1 MRDDYKVYIHTN
13 TQNGLKY
20 VGITSQDPEQRWRN
34 GGGYYKNRFFTRAIK
49 KYGWDAFEHEIVAE
63 GLTKL
68 QAEKLEK
75 KLIRKYKTT
84 DRRYGYNI
92 MTGGG
97 STGKH
102 STETRR
108 LMSENRKGKCVGRK
122 HTEEEIRKMREN
134 HGGGVQPKRVICLD
148 TGEIYESINAAAVAT
163 GVDRMGISKCCH
175 GKEGRRKAC
184 GFRWRFIEGDGN
196 VVI

>member
-13 TQNGLKY
+13 TVNGLKY
-20 VGITSQDPEQRWRN
+20 IGITSQDPERRWRN

-75 KLIRKYKTT
+75 KLIRKHKTT
-84 DRRYGYNI
+84 DQHYGYNI
-92 MTGGG
+92 MDGGG
-97 STGKH
+97 ACGRH
-102 STETRR
+102 SEETRR
-108 LMSENRKGKCVGRK
+108 LMSENRKGKCVGRQ
-122 HTEEEIRKMREN
+122 HTEEEIRKMRER
-134 HGGGVQPKRVICLD
+134 HGGGLKPKRVICLD

-163 GVDRMGISKCCH
+163 GVDRRDISKCCH
-175 GKEGRRKAC
+175 GVEGRRKAY
-184 GFRWRFIEGDGN
+184 GLRWRFIEGDSN